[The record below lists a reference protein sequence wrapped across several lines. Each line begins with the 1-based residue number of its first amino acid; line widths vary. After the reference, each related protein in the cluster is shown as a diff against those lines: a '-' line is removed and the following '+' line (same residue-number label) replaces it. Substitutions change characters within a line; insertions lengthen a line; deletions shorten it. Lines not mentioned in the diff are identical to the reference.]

1 MRARTPVVLA
11 NLIASSLLS
20 ACVSVKV
27 GNETGLQSQYQLVD
41 IRASPSTP
49 SAPAPAPASTRPA
62 GRELL
67 ISPLPGNSL
76 DDSFALAY
84 SSAPQQRAA
93 YQFASW
99 SDRPST
105 QLAQLLVDR
114 LATHSGFSSVA
125 LSGRGVGGDLQLNL
139 VVNDFYH
146 DASDSPGIA
155 RVDVAAELVDRNR
168 RKLIAR
174 GRFTATSPLEQS
186 NAPAAS
192 LALSRA
198 TSDVLDQLVRWVQAN
213 AAPTAAAAR

>member
-1 MRARTPVVLA
+1 MKARAHAIVAIPVLSALLA
-11 NLIASSLLS
+11 
-20 ACVSVKV
+20 ACVSVEV
-27 GNETGLQSQYQLVD
+27 GNDTGLQSQYQLVD
-41 IRASPSTP
+41 VRART
-49 SAPAPAPASTRPA
+49 PAPAPARPPL
-62 GRELL
+62 GRDLL
-67 ISPLPGNSL
+67 ISPLPGNSI

-84 SSAPQQRAA
+84 SRAPQQRAA
-93 YQFASW
+93 YQFAGW

-114 LATHSGFSSVA
+114 LATHSGFTSVA

-146 DASDSPGIA
+146 DAADSPGTA

-174 GRFTATSPLEQS
+174 ERFSATAPLEQS
-186 NAPAAS
+186 NAPAAA

-198 TSDVLDQLVRWVQAN
+198 TSDVLDKLVRWVEAS

>member
-1 MRARTPVVLA
+1 MKARTPAILA
-11 NLIASSLLS
+11 IPVFSSLLA
-20 ACVSVKV
+20 ACVSVEV
-27 GNETGLQSQYQLVD
+27 GKDTGLQSQYQLVD
-41 IRASPSTP
+41 IRAQR
-49 SAPAPAPASTRPA
+49 PAPAPARPL

-67 ISPLPGNSL
+67 ISPLPGNSI

-84 SSAPQQRAA
+84 SRAPQQRAA
-93 YQFASW
+93 YQFAGW

-105 QLAQLLVDR
+105 RLAQLLVDR
-114 LATHSGFSSVA
+114 LATNSGFTSVA

-146 DASDSPGIA
+146 DASDSPGTA

-174 GRFTATSPLEQS
+174 ERFTATSLLEQS
-186 NAPAAS
+186 NAPAAA

-198 TSDVLDQLVRWVQAN
+198 TSDVLDQLVRWVEAN
-213 AAPTAAAAR
+213 AAPAAAASR